1 MQPMRTEGER
11 LVEFLS
17 FNGTRKPR
25 SSSPSYPQRVS
36 PETLKNLNCRRLTA
50 FPTSLNSDSEPE
62 LSLEDNMA
70 SSAASSSSCSESEAE
85 IEVIDDNKEID
96 SQLWID

>member
-1 MQPMRTEGER
+1 MWTEGER
-11 LVEFLS
+11 SVDFLCFS
-17 FNGTRKPR
+17 GASK
-25 SSSPSYPQRVS
+25 SKYSSPSYPQRVS
-36 PETLKNLNCRRLTA
+36 PETIKNISCRRSTA

-70 SSAASSSSCSESEAE
+70 SSGASSSCCSESEAE
-85 IEVIDDNKEID
+85 IEVIDNNKGID